1 VGPEVVGRTPASR
14 SSSASR
20 HGPAW
25 RRTRHVVLVMLAIL
39 VVVTV
44 FMPVVRFLGFDS
56 EGAAYAS
63 YRSGYAYGAAAKQNR
78 HVSVNCWREAKRRTW
93 QADGAASERFSWA
106 AMTVSQE
113 CRWTDSTTSAE

>member
-1 VGPEVVGRTPASR
+1 
-14 SSSASR
+14 
-20 HGPAW
+20 
-25 RRTRHVVLVMLAIL
+25 MLAIL

-93 QADGAASERFSWA
+93 QADASRIRAFQLGCDDSQPGVPVDRFDYKRRVN
-106 AMTVSQE
+106 TYVLYP
-113 CRWTDSTTSAE
+113 D